1 MKTHQKLRLVPVL
14 LLLGWF
20 AMVFCSP
27 IVLAADDSEAEQ
39 QPAPSWIWVQDPWT
53 GDTVLTTVQA
63 PDYSLWNRQRVVD
76 YEESLKAD
84 LAPPLGVLT
93 IKSLDLQVAIFN
105 GTDDLTLDRGAGRIK
120 GMART
125 GEDGNLGISGHR
137 DGFFRVFKDIQMG
150 DEIMIQTAG
159 EVEKYEDT
167 DIKIVP
173 KEDHSVLAPTDEKT
187 LTVVTCYPFYFVGH
201 APERLIVTAL
211 PIPDDPMLAAPV
223 AEAPVSAEIE

>member
-1 MKTHQKLRLVPVL
+1 MNANMNTRWKAALLISVL
-14 LLLGWF
+14 LLTAPG
-20 AMVFCSP
+20 
-27 IVLAADDSEAEQ
+27 IVIAQSAADKT
-39 QPAPSWIWVQDPWT
+39 APSWIWIQDPWT
-53 GDTVLTTVQA
+53 GAAVLTTVRA
-63 PDYSLWNRQRVVD
+63 PDYSLWNGQRVID

-93 IKSLDLQVAIFN
+93 IKSLNLQVPIFN

-125 GEDGNLGISGHR
+125 DEDGNFGISGHR

-159 EVEKYEDT
+159 EVEKYEVT
-167 DIKIVP
+167 DMKIVP

-211 PIPDDPMLAAPV
+211 PIPDDPMLEAPV

>member
-1 MKTHQKLRLVPVL
+1 MNANQNSRQLLVRLLAALFVMTL
-14 LLLGWF
+14 
-20 AMVFCSP
+20 CSP
-27 IVLAADDSEAEQ
+27 VALAAEGSTAES

-53 GDTVLTTVQA
+53 GETVLTTVGA
-63 PDYSLWNRQRVVD
+63 PDYSLWNGQRVVD

-84 LAPPLGVLT
+84 FTPPLGILT
-93 IKSLDLQVAIFN
+93 IKSLGLQVPIFN

-125 GEDGNLGISGHR
+125 GENGNLGISGHR

-150 DEIMIQTAG
+150 DQIMIQTAG
-159 EVEKYEDT
+159 EVEKYEVT
-167 DIKIVP
+167 DMKIVP
-173 KEDHSVLAPTDEKT
+173 KEDHSVPAPTDGKT

-211 PIPDDPMLAAPV
+211 PVPEDPMLDEPV
-223 AEAPVSAEIE
+223 PEEFE

>member
-1 MKTHQKLRLVPVL
+1 MANLFTRGMKVWFLSFALCGVFFGPADL
-14 LLLGWF
+14 L
-20 AMVFCSP
+20 A
-27 IVLAADDSEAEQ
+27 SEASEIAA
-39 QPAPSWIWVQDPWT
+39 PASKWIWIQDPWT
-53 GDTVLTTVQA
+53 GETVLTSVRE
-63 PDYSLWNRQRVVD
+63 PDYSLWNGQRIVD
-76 YEESLKAD
+76 YEESLKAE

-93 IKSLDLQVAIFN
+93 INSLNLQVPIFN

-150 DEIMIQTAG
+150 DEILIQTAG
-159 EVEKYEDT
+159 EVEKYKVT
-167 DIKIVP
+167 DMKIVP
-173 KEDHSVLAPTDEKT
+173 KEDHSVLAPTEEKT

-211 PIPDDPMLAAPV
+211 PVPDVSLLEEPV
-223 AEAPVSAEIE
+223 PEEME

>member
-1 MKTHQKLRLVPVL
+1 MGPGEAIVKVNQKFWHLPAL
-14 LLLGWF
+14 LF
-20 AMVFCSP
+20 TAFFTSIFCSP
-27 IVLAADDSEAEQ
+27 AAFSADNPAEVSK
-39 QPAPSWIWVQDPWT
+39 PASSWVWIQDPWT
-53 GDTVLTTVQA
+53 GESVLTSVRE
-63 PDYSLWNRQRVVD
+63 PDYSLWNGQRVTD
-76 YEESLKAD
+76 YEASLNAE

-93 IKSLDLQVAIFN
+93 INSLNLQVAIFN

-125 GEDGNLGISGHR
+125 GENGNLGISGHR

-150 DEIMIQTAG
+150 DEILIQTAG
-159 EVEKYEDT
+159 EVEKYEVT
-167 DIKIVP
+167 DMKIVP

-211 PIPDDPMLAAPV
+211 PVQDELV
-223 AEAPVSAEIE
+223 LEEIE